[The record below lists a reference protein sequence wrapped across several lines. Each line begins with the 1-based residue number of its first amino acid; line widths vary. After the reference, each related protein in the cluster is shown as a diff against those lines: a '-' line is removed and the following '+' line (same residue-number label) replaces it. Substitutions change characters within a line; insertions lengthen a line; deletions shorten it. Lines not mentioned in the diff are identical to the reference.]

1 MNTRATMA
9 ILAAAAL
16 LIGGWTWAPHNGWAQ
31 QGTGPAGQGLMIG
44 QTSQS
49 VAATGSGMMGQ
60 AGRTGPGW
68 MGNWGY
74 DYGMGLGPLG
84 WLFMLLVGELILVG
98 VVLFARRR
106 PL

>member
-1 MNTRATMA
+1 MDRRVTMA

-16 LIGGWTWAPHNGWAQ
+16 LIGGWTWAPPNVWAQ
-31 QGTGPAGQGLMIG
+31 QGMGPAGRGLMIG

-60 AGRTGPGW
+60 AGGTGPGW

-74 DYGMGLGPLG
+74 DNGMGLGPLG
-84 WLFMLLVGELILVG
+84 WLFMLLVGELILAG
-98 VVLFARRR
+98 VVLLGRRR

>member
-1 MNTRATMA
+1 
-9 ILAAAAL
+9 
-16 LIGGWTWAPHNGWAQ
+16 
-31 QGTGPAGQGLMIG
+31 
-44 QTSQS
+44 
-49 VAATGSGMMGQ
+49 MMGQ